1 LFESVDVR
9 LREFST
15 YDYKCPRG
23 WLRSLREIEWLV
35 SQSRLPYNA
44 RSLRTHRL
52 RRWNESRQAALFAY
66 GISQRLPD
74 FQVDFACIEHADHD
88 AVVRLRWD
96 DEEFFTPIQ
105 LKEYVPEKL
114 NREATLGPLLEG
126 LSRYSSSSDL
136 VAVVY
141 LNRRF
146 RLPLYP
152 IYCPHLKLGGVY
164 LIGGVTRDKW
174 ILVGDL
180 LDEFAGI

>member
-1 LFESVDVR
+1 
-9 LREFST
+9 
-15 YDYKCPRG
+15 
-23 WLRSLREIEWLV
+23 
-35 SQSRLPYNA
+35 
-44 RSLRTHRL
+44 
-52 RRWNESRQAALFAY
+52 
-66 GISQRLPD
+66 LPD